1 MVCRFR
7 SFQRG
12 SQLVQGK
19 ALSTCL
25 RCVQDIRESNK
36 AVIASKRQLE
46 SIELEA
52 KPRARGIGDRLHEQH
67 PNIRRALFRDEL
79 FEQRHG

>member
-12 SQLVQGK
+12 RQLVQGK

-25 RCVQDIRESNK
+25 RCVQDIRECNE

-46 SIELEA
+46 SIEFEA
-52 KPRARGIGDRLHEQH
+52 SPRARGIGDRLREQR
-67 PNIRRALFRDEL
+67 PNIRCALFRDEL
-79 FEQRHG
+79 FE